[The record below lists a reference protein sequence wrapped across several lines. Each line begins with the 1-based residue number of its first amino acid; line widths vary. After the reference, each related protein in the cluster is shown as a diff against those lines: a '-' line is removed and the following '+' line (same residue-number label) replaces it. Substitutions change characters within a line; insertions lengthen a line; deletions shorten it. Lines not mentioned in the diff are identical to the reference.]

1 MHRDTD
7 QLAFP
12 MLVDH
17 GFTVLS
23 NHHNTA
29 MTNSEI
35 QIRNLQE
42 TLTIKCENRHDYEQ
56 WIESLNL
63 LQEKAFCFENK
74 NDTRF
79 HSFAQ
84 IRYNQ
89 LGYWFINGKSYMES
103 IAKAILLAKEEI
115 FITDWWLSPEI
126 MLIRPNDDETMRLD
140 NLLEK
145 KAVIRH
151 PNHNRLNNTLLW
163 SHNEKSLIIDQKIA
177 FIGGIDLCFDRWD
190 NEFHRLVDLDET
202 TKQVGEE
209 SMDTNKRYFIGKDY
223 VNIYEGQIDN
233 VERFGEDFIDRKMLP
248 RTPWHDEAL
257 VVFGEVARDAARH
270 FIQRWNIHKTE
281 KFANDSSYSFILPK
295 TYDDKEELTVNNWKE
310 FLKGHPCQINAQQC
324 VRSVGPWSASTRTT
338 ETSILNAYIQ
348 MIDGAEHFIFIENE
362 FFVTVANDSFIQN
375 PVSETLYQRIVRA
388 HRLREKFCIYIV
400 LPLLPG
406 SDNVNIVQA
415 SLYFIMRSIAKG
427 DNSLFKRLE
436 IAGIQPNDYISFFG
450 LRQYDILMGR
460 LVTET
465 IFVHSKLMIVDDQ
478 MAICGSAN
486 INDRS
491 LLGERDSEL
500 CVVINDIE
508 EEQCLFNGR
517 SVRVGKF
524 FSSWRRR
531 LFSMILGT
539 MRHNENDIDVSDPV
553 SDQFYNYFREV
564 AHKNT
569 LIYEEIF
576 GVLPTNC
583 VRRFDQMY
591 NYTDK
596 PKLKDTD
603 PNQAHEKLKNTQ
615 GLVVDYP
622 VYFLDEESYLPSLRT
637 REGISY

>member
-310 FLKGHPCQINAQQC
+310 FLEGHLCQINAQC
-324 VRSVGPWSASTRTT
+324 VRSIGPWSASTRTT

-388 HRLREKFCIYIV
+388 HRLGEKFRIYIV

-436 IAGIQPNDYISFFG
+436 TAGIQPNDYISFFG
-450 LRQYDILMGR
+450 LRQYDILMGV

-465 IFVHSKLMIVDDQ
+465 IFVHSKLMIVDDR

-491 LLGERDSEL
+491 LL
-500 CVVINDIE
+500 
-508 EEQCLFNGR
+508 
-517 SVRVGKF
+517 
-524 FSSWRRR
+524 
-531 LFSMILGT
+531 
-539 MRHNENDIDVSDPV
+539 
-553 SDQFYNYFREV
+553 EV

-569 LIYEEIF
+569 LIYEETF

-583 VRRFDQMY
+583 VRRFDQMH

-596 PKLKDTD
+596 PKVKDTD
-603 PNQAHEKLKNTQ
+603 PHQAHEKLKNIQ

-622 VYFLDEESYLPSLRT
+622 IYFLDEENYLPSLRT

>member
-1 MHRDTD
+1 MHRDTN

-56 WIESLNL
+56 WMESLNL

-140 NLLEK
+140 NLLGK
-145 KAVIRH
+145 KADDGVRIYVMISKELSFVSSRNSSHTKQALINKSKTGNIKVIRH
-151 PNHNRLNNTLLW
+151 PNHNRINNTLLW

-177 FIGGIDLCFDRWD
+177 FIGGIDLCFGRWD

-270 FIQRWNIHKTE
+270 FIQRWNIHKVE
-281 KFANDSSYSFILPK
+281 KFANDSPYSFILPK
-295 TYDDKEELTVNNWKE
+295 TYDDKEELTVNNWEE
-310 FLKGHPCQINAQQC
+310 FLEGHPCQINAQC
-324 VRSVGPWSASTRTT
+324 VCSIGPWSASTRTT

-375 PVSETLYQRIVRA
+375 PVSETLYQRILRA
-388 HRLREKFCIYIV
+388 HRLREKFRIYIV

-436 IAGIQPNDYISFFG
+436 KAGIQPNDYISFFG

-465 IFVHSKLMIVDDQ
+465 IFVHSKLMIVDDR

-517 SVRVGKF
+517 S
-524 FSSWRRR
+524 
-531 LFSMILGT
+531 
-539 MRHNENDIDVSDPV
+539 
-553 SDQFYNYFREV
+553 
-564 AHKNT
+564 
-569 LIYEEIF
+569 
-576 GVLPTNC
+576 
-583 VRRFDQMY
+583 MY

-603 PNQAHEKLKNTQ
+603 PNQAHEKLKNIQ
-615 GLVVDYP
+615 RLVVDYP
-622 VYFLDEESYLPSLRT
+622 IYFLDEQNYLPSLRT

>member
-56 WIESLNL
+56 WMESLNL

-89 LGYWFINGKSYMES
+89 LGLSME
-103 IAKAILLAKEEI
+103 KAIQLAKEEI

-126 MLIRPNDDETMRLD
+126 MLIRPNDDEAMRLD
-140 NLLEK
+140 NLLGK

-151 PNHNRLNNTLLW
+151 PNHNRINNTLLW
-163 SHNEKSLIIDQKIA
+163 SHNEKSLIIDRKIA
-177 FIGGIDLCFDRWD
+177 FIGGIDLCFGRWD
-190 NEFHRLVDLDET
+190 NEFHRLVDLGET

-209 SMDTNKRYFIGKDY
+209 SMDTNNRYFIGKDY

-233 VERFGEDFIDRKMLP
+233 VERFGEDFIDRKLVP

-270 FIQRWNIHKTE
+270 FIQRWNIHKIE
-281 KFANDSSYSFILPK
+281 KFVNDSSYLFILPK
-295 TYDDKEELTVNNWKE
+295 TYDDKEELTVNNWEE
-310 FLKGHPCQINAQQC
+310 FLEGHPCQINAQC
-324 VRSVGPWSASTRTT
+324 VRSIGPWSASTRTT

-375 PVSETLYQRIVRA
+375 PASETLYQRIVRA
-388 HRLREKFCIYIV
+388 HR
-400 LPLLPG
+400 
-406 SDNVNIVQA
+406 
-415 SLYFIMRSIAKG
+415 
-427 DNSLFKRLE
+427 
-436 IAGIQPNDYISFFG
+436 
-450 LRQYDILMGR
+450 
-460 LVTET
+460 
-465 IFVHSKLMIVDDQ
+465 
-478 MAICGSAN
+478 
-486 INDRS
+486 
-491 LLGERDSEL
+491 
-500 CVVINDIE
+500 
-508 EEQCLFNGR
+508 
-517 SVRVGKF
+517 
-524 FSSWRRR
+524 
-531 LFSMILGT
+531 
-539 MRHNENDIDVSDPV
+539 
-553 SDQFYNYFREV
+553 
-564 AHKNT
+564 
-569 LIYEEIF
+569 
-576 GVLPTNC
+576 VLPTNC
-583 VRRFDQMY
+583 VRRFDQIT

-603 PNQAHEKLKNTQ
+603 PNQAHEKLKNIQ

-622 VYFLDEESYLPSLRT
+622 IYFLDEENYLPSLRT